1 MEPAKSNMATND
13 RTEAAAA
20 LSPLLTSA
28 ATEAL
33 RRYADLRSKW
43 RNVYTGLVR
52 LSQTSGGLVRY
63 QPDHLIDLIVR
74 SMEDELAAR
83 HRATPEGNG
92 RVHLEDT
99 LQHVLTR
106 YWVLGTHD
114 VLRIAARSHA
124 GKVHPK
130 LTSLYDRF
138 RLVRVPLA
146 KLKITGDDALKDG
159 RVMLVHAEGEEAKP
173 EAYRSRSNDEYHP
186 PTPID
191 ERGSIGWH
199 LFDAKT
205 MLPVTIYRRQLSD
218 ELLALF
224 D

>member
-1 MEPAKSNMATND
+1 MAEND
-13 RTEAAAA
+13 RTKAAVA
-20 LSPLLTSA
+20 LSPLITSA
-28 ATEAL
+28 AMEAL
-33 RRYADLRSKW
+33 RRYADLRPKW

-52 LSQTSGGLVRY
+52 LSQTGGGLVRY

-83 HRATPEGNG
+83 HRAAPEGEG

-99 LQHVLTR
+99 LQYLLTR
-106 YWVLGTHD
+106 YWVLGAHD
-114 VLRIAARSHA
+114 ALRIAARSPA

-130 LTSLYDRF
+130 LPSLYERF

-146 KLKITGDDALKDG
+146 KLKIAGDDAFRDG
-159 RVMLVHAEGEEAKP
+159 GVLLVPTGQHDAKP
-173 EAYRSRSNDEYHP
+173 KPYRPRSNDEYHP

-199 LFDAKT
+199 LFDVKT

-224 D
+224 DE

>member
-1 MEPAKSNMATND
+1 MAKND
-13 RTEAAAA
+13 RTEAAVA

-28 ATEAL
+28 AMEAL
-33 RRYADLRSKW
+33 RRYADLRAKW
-43 RNVYTGLVR
+43 RDVYTGLVR
-52 LSQTSGGLVRY
+52 LSQTGGGLMRY

-83 HRATPEGNG
+83 HRAAPEGDG

-99 LQHVLTR
+99 LQYVLTR

-114 VLRIAARSHA
+114 VLRIAARSPA

-130 LTSLYDRF
+130 LPSLYERF

-146 KLKITGDDALKDG
+146 KLKIAGDDALKDG
-159 RVMLVHAEGEEAKP
+159 RVMLVHAEEDEAKP
-173 EAYRSRSNDEYHP
+173 EAYRARSNDEYHP

-199 LFDAKT
+199 LFDVKT

>member
-1 MEPAKSNMATND
+1 MAKND
-13 RTEAAAA
+13 RIEAAVA
-20 LSPLLTSA
+20 LSPLRTSA
-28 ATEAL
+28 AMEAL
-33 RRYADLRSKW
+33 KRYADLRPKW
-43 RNVYTGLVR
+43 RDVYTGLVR
-52 LSQTSGGLVRY
+52 LSQTGGGLVRY

-83 HRATPEGNG
+83 HRAAPEGG

-99 LQHVLTR
+99 LQYVLTR

-114 VLRIAARSHA
+114 AVRIAARSLA

-146 KLKITGDDALKDG
+146 KLKIAGDDALKDG
-159 RVMLVHAEGEEAKP
+159 RVMLVHAEEDEAKP
-173 EAYRSRSNDEYHP
+173 EAYRARSNDEYHP

-199 LFDAKT
+199 LFDIKT

>member
-1 MEPAKSNMATND
+1 MAKND
-13 RTEAAAA
+13 RTEAAVA

-28 ATEAL
+28 AMEAL
-33 RRYADLRSKW
+33 RRYADLRAKW
-43 RNVYTGLVR
+43 RDVYTGLVR
-52 LSQTSGGLVRY
+52 LSQTGGGLMRY
-63 QPDHLIDLIVR
+63 QPDNLIDLIVR

-83 HRATPEGNG
+83 HRAAPEGDG

-99 LQHVLTR
+99 LQYVLTR

-114 VLRIAARSHA
+114 ALRIAARSPA

-130 LTSLYDRF
+130 LSSLYERF

-146 KLKITGDDALKDG
+146 KLKIAGDDALKDG
-159 RVMLVHAEGEEAKP
+159 GVMLVHAEEDEAKP
-173 EAYRSRSNDEYHP
+173 EAYRARSNDEYHP

-191 ERGSIGWH
+191 ARGSIGWH
-199 LFDAKT
+199 LFDVKT